1 VDLATPSVS
10 LFLALRFSSLTF
22 FFAEFFPVLGDLC
35 LAGIERRLTPQ
46 QASYFSF
53 AGCAE
58 RIDKSRGETA
68 LVRKV
73 LDPLPIKAKL

>member
-1 VDLATPSVS
+1 MPSVS
-10 LFLALRFSSLTF
+10 SLHSLAPRYPQLTLSSL
-22 FFAEFFPVLGDLC
+22 AEFFPVLGDLC
-35 LAGIERRLTPQ
+35 VAGIQRRLTPQ